1 MFNSLKRWFGPAAV
15 LCLVVSL
22 ASVVPTASS
31 SAATRA
37 RAVKNGTYRVALGTD
52 PGNLFP
58 YQTVSTAA
66 ISLFS
71 YTYDTLV
78 NYNAKGKL
86 VSGLADRWTAKAKTV
101 TFYLRPGVTC
111 GDGSRLTAS
120 DVAADFA
127 YVLDPKNAS
136 PWLNVSVPASGVKVK
151 ANNARRSVT
160 FTDSTPYSLLLQT
173 TGPLMPIACPN
184 VLKHEGAYLHRTDG
198 TGPYKLTSA
207 SPGSRYVLVRRP
219 GYHWGP
225 GGASTTNLMPRK
237 VIIEII
243 ADETTQTD
251 LLLRGQ
257 LNQVS
262 LVGPNRSRLNH
273 ARGVNTYKVRVPFNW
288 LWFNQRPGHATA
300 SPAVREALT
309 LALNLH
315 TLEQVATAKLGSPA
329 TSLVPVLSNPCRYN
343 SVTGSFPSS
352 SLARARRILRN
363 AGWRAGSNGVLQKNG
378 KPLDLT
384 LLNATDQGASVQA
397 ANDYMQHQ
405 WDAIGASVT
414 LDSMS
419 SQGMIGVLFG
429 PGNWD
434 ASLVSLGVYVPSQL
448 TGFLSGP
455 TPPSGENFSGIHS
468 GAYINATRNALK
480 SVGTRSCVY
489 WKEAEQALFHYFD
502 LIPFADNPIY
512 VGLYHSRAEVS
523 FGGIYPT
530 SVRMYR
536 R

>member
-1 MFNSLKRWFGPAAV
+1 MFNGLKRWFGAAAV
-15 LCLVVSL
+15 ACLVVSL
-22 ASVVPTASS
+22 ASVVPAASS
-31 SAATRA
+31 SASTRA

-58 YQTVSTAA
+58 YQTVSSTA
-66 ISLFS
+66 ITLFS

-78 NYNAKGKL
+78 SYNPKGKI
-86 VSGLADRWTAKAKTV
+86 VSELADRWTARAKTV
-101 TFYLRPGVTC
+101 TFQLRPKITC
-111 GDGSRLTAS
+111 GDGSKLTAS
-120 DVAADFA
+120 DVAADFR
-127 YVLDPKNAS
+127 YVLNPKNAS
-136 PWLNVSVPASGVKVK
+136 PWLNVSVPASGVTVK
-151 ANNARRSVT
+151 SNNARRTVT
-160 FTDSTPYSLLLQT
+160 FVDSSPYSLLLQT
-173 TGPLMPIACPN
+173 TGPLMPIVCPN
-184 VLKHEGAYLHRTDG
+184 VLKHPGAYLHRTDG

-225 GGASTTNLMPRK
+225 GGTSTTNLMPRK
-237 VIIEII
+237 VILEVI

-257 LNQVS
+257 LDEVA
-262 LVGPNRSRLNH
+262 LVGPNRSRLPR
-273 ARGVNTYKVRVPFNW
+273 ARGVNTYKLDEPFNW
-288 LWFNQRPGHATA
+288 LWFDQRPGHVTD
-300 SPAVREALT
+300 SLAVRRALT
-309 LALNLH
+309 LALNLR

-343 SVTGSFPSS
+343 SVSGAFPASN
-352 SLARARRILRN
+352 LARARRILRN

-384 LLNATDQGASVQA
+384 LLNATDQGASVSA

-405 WDAIGASVT
+405 WDSIGASVT

-419 SQGMIGVLFG
+419 TQGMLGVLFG

-434 ASLVSLGVYVPSQL
+434 ASLVTLGVYVPNQL
-448 TGFLSGP
+448 VGFLSGP
-455 TPPSGENFSGIHS
+455 TPPSGENFAGIHS
-468 GAYINATRNALK
+468 GAYAQATKNALK

-489 WKEAEQALFHYFD
+489 WKEGEKALFKYDD
-502 LIPFADNPIY
+502 LVPFANNPIY

-523 FGGIYPT
+523 FAGIYPT